1 MQGKISIIVPVYKVE
16 KELDRCVQSLLKQTY
31 KNLEIILVD
40 DGSPDRCPILCDQYA
55 MEDERIRVIHKKNGG
70 LSDARNAGLNLAT
83 GEYVLYVDSDDY
95 IELDSCERLI
105 SATSDGQVDIVV
117 GNAIM
122 EKPDGNEK
130 MIHSATPAGFIYS
143 AKDFVEKAVCE
154 SQWYAPAWL
163 NMYRRKF
170 LLDNELYFKKG
181 IYFEDVQMLPRVFL
195 PAKKITCIDGTF
207 YHYIIRENSIMTSQR
222 DEKKKNDSVK
232 NLKEWKN
239 QFDLLDDKALQKC
252 MYGMLVKMYIHE
264 CQLYDIHGFVIDG
277 MDFSFCF
284 KNALNKKEK
293 IKTVLFGKMPK
304 AYSILA
310 RYLS

>member
-1 MQGKISIIVPVYKVE
+1 MKGKISIIVPVYKVE

-195 PAKKITCIDGTF
+195 PAKKITCIDGIF

>member
-1 MQGKISIIVPVYKVE
+1 M
-16 KELDRCVQSLLKQTY
+16 QSLLKQTY

-195 PAKKITCIDGTF
+195 PAKKITCIDETF

-239 QFDLLDDKALQKC
+239 QFDFSIRSIVTARFFACQKNY
-252 MYGMLVKMYIHE
+252 MY
-264 CQLYDIHGFVIDG
+264 
-277 MDFSFCF
+277 
-284 KNALNKKEK
+284 
-293 IKTVLFGKMPK
+293 
-304 AYSILA
+304 
-310 RYLS
+310 R

>member
-143 AKDFVEKAVCE
+143 AKNFVEKAVCE

-163 NMYRRKF
+163 NMYRREY
-170 LLDNELYFKKG
+170 LLTNNLYFKKE

-195 PAKKITCIDGTF
+195 SAQKIACVDGIF
-207 YHYIIRENSIMTSQR
+207 YHYIIRENSIMTSKK
-222 DEKKKNDSVK
+222 DEKKKHDSIQ
-232 NLKEWKN
+232 NLSEWKE
-239 QFDLLDDKALQKC
+239 QFDRVKDIELQRC
-252 MYGMLVKMYIHE
+252 LYGMLIKCYLRECRMYGITTWE
-264 CQLYDIHGFVIDG
+264 INNVNFVFG
-277 MDFSFCF
+277 W
-284 KNALNKKEK
+284 KYGLNLKEK
-293 IKTVLFGKMPK
+293 IKALIFEACP
-304 AYSILA
+304 YI
-310 RYLS
+310 YIHI

>member
-222 DEKKKNDSVK
+222 DEKKKNDSVN

>member
-16 KELDRCVQSLLKQTY
+16 KELDRCVQSLLQQTY

-163 NMYRRKF
+163 NMYRREY
-170 LLDNELYFKKG
+170 LLTNNLYFKKE

-195 PAKKITCIDGTF
+195 SAQKIACIDGIF
-207 YHYIIRENSIMTSQR
+207 YHYIIRENSIMTSKK
-222 DEKKKNDSVK
+222 DEKKKHDSIR
-232 NLKEWKN
+232 NLSEWKE
-239 QFDLLDDKALQKC
+239 QFDRVKDIELQKC
-252 MYGMLVKMYIHE
+252 LYGMLIKCYLHE
-264 CQLYDIHGFVIDG
+264 CRMYGITTWEINNVNFVFG
-277 MDFSFCF
+277 W
-284 KNALNKKEK
+284 KYGLNLKEK
-293 IKTVLFGKMPK
+293 IKALIFEICP
-304 AYSILA
+304 YI
-310 RYLS
+310 YIHI

>member
-163 NMYRRKF
+163 NMYRREY
-170 LLDNELYFKKG
+170 LLTNNLYFKKE
-181 IYFEDVQMLPRVFL
+181 IYFEDIQMLPRVFL
-195 PAKKITCIDGTF
+195 SAQKIACIDGIF
-207 YHYIIRENSIMTSQR
+207 YHYIIRENSIMTSKK
-222 DEKKKNDSVK
+222 DEKKKHDSIQ
-232 NLKEWKN
+232 NLSEWKE
-239 QFDLLDDKALQKC
+239 QFDRVKDIELQRC
-252 MYGMLVKMYIHE
+252 LYGMLIKCYLHE
-264 CQLYDIHGFVIDG
+264 CRMYGITTWEINNVNFVFG
-277 MDFSFCF
+277 W
-284 KNALNKKEK
+284 KYGLNLKEK
-293 IKTVLFGKMPK
+293 IKALIFEACP
-304 AYSILA
+304 YI
-310 RYLS
+310 YIHI